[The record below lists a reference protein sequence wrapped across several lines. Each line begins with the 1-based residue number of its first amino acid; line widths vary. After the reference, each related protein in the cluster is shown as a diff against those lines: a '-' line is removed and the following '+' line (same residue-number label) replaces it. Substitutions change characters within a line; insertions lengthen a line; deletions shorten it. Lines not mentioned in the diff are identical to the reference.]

1 MSEDEQCGRWE
12 TTPQE
17 LKAEVRTLRE
27 MVSKLTLAIIHVEK
41 NQVVTTP
48 VVNNE
53 TLRTLVTE
61 AQRLLVGKTD

>member
-17 LKAEVRTLRE
+17 LKAEIITLRE